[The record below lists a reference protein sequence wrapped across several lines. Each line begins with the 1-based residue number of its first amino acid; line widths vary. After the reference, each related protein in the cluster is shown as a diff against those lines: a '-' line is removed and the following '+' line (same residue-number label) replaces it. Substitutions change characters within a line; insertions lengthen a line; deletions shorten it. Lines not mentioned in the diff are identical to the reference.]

1 MKRIFFNENRLGIQG
16 VDVNENDKIVTIH
29 PEITIFLKGK
39 IIYHAE
45 LGDNLIIK
53 GEKNDTIQTIFQVNG
68 IIHL

>member
-39 IIYHAE
+39 TIYHAE

-53 GEKNDTIQTIFQVNG
+53 GEKNNTIQTIFHVHG